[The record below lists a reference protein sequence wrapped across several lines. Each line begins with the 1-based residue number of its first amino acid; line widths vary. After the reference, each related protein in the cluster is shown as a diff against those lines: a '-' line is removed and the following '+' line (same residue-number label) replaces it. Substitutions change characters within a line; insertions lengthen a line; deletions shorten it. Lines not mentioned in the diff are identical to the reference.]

1 MSDTWLKKL
10 DDTFV
15 QREARRRLFVG
26 VFLATL
32 ASGNASQGAEQFGTA
47 EDAKAI
53 LARAVEALQADKA
66 AALKAFN
73 DEKNNQFRTHDL
85 YVFCFSLPDGIFTA
99 FENPVLLGTD
109 VRDLKLPPNDAIG
122 QRAYDAVANA
132 AEGTAVTTDY
142 DFPKPGSKMRAV
154 KQSLEVRVG
163 NQACGVTYF
172 K

>member
-1 MSDTWLKKL
+1 MPRC
-10 DDTFV
+10 V
-15 QREARRRLFVG
+15 QRAARRKLFIG
-26 VFLATL
+26 VLLATL
-32 ASGNASQGAEQFGTA
+32 AFGKASQGAERFGTA
-47 EDAKAI
+47 DEAKAI
-53 LARAVEALQADKA
+53 LERAVEALHADKA
-66 AALKAFN
+66 TALKAFN
-73 DEKNNQFRTHDL
+73 DEKSTRFREHDL

-99 FENPVLLGTD
+99 FESPALLGTN

-132 AEGTAVTTDY
+132 PEGSLVTTDY
-142 DFPKPGSKMRAV
+142 DFPKPGSKMAAV